1 MNQGKR
7 YFFGVL
13 SIFLVLFFVQCK
25 STADTTQAVMS
36 KDQKTTIE
44 NQALVNALLWK
55 IEGNGLEKPSF
66 LYGTIHIIDK
76 DDFFYPENT
85 LESVNQSEQ
94 MAFEIDMDDMNNI
107 GKQMG
112 MLTKAIMKDGQTLSD
127 LLSEEDYKLVKDHF
141 DGMGLPM
148 MFVEKIKPMFLT
160 VFASDDI
167 DPMAMQS
174 GEMLSY
180 EMQLYEKGKER
191 DLKSHGLETI
201 EYQIGL
207 FDSIPYA
214 DQAQMLVETIK
225 GSGEEGEE
233 DMFKMMVDMYK
244 NQDINGMYEMMLEEE
259 EGTAEFEDILVTQRN
274 RNWIPIMAEMM
285 DKKATFFAVG
295 AGHLGGPNGVIK
307 LLQKEG
313 YSLTP
318 LSHISKI

>member
-207 FDSIPYA
+207 FDSIPYE

>member
-13 SIFLVLFFVQCK
+13 SIFIALFFVQCK
-25 STADTTQAVMS
+25 STADTTQAVIS
-36 KDQKTTIE
+36 KDQKATIE
-44 NQALVNALLWK
+44 NQALANALLWK

-85 LESVNQSEQ
+85 LESVAQSEQ
-94 MAFEIDMDDMNNI
+94 MTFEIDMDDMNNI

-112 MLTKAIMKDGQTLSD
+112 MLTKAVMKDGQTLSD
-127 LLSEEDYKLVKDHF
+127 LLNEEDYTLVKNHF
-141 DGMGLPM
+141 EGMGLPM
-148 MFVEKIKPMFLT
+148 MFLDKIKPMFLS
-160 VFASDDI
+160 VFASEDL
-167 DPMAMQS
+167 DPTALQS

-180 EMQLYEKGKER
+180 EMKLYEVAQEKN
-191 DLKSHGLETI
+191 LKSQGLETM

-207 FDSIPYA
+207 FDSIPYK
-214 DQAQMLVETIK
+214 DQADMLVEAIK
-225 GSGEEGEE
+225 SSGQEGEE

-244 NQDINGMYEMMLEEE
+244 NQDINSMYEMMLEEE

-274 RNWIPIMAEMM
+274 RNWIPIMSEMM
-285 DKKATFFAVG
+285 NKKATFFAVG

-307 LLQKEG
+307 LLRKKG
-313 YSLTP
+313 YKLTP
-318 LSHISKI
+318 LSHTSKI

>member
-1 MNQGKR
+1 MKQRKR
-7 YFFGVL
+7 YFIGL
-13 SIFLVLFFVQCK
+13 MGIFTLLFFVQCK
-25 STADTTQAVMS
+25 TTTDVSQSSLS
-36 KDQKTTIE
+36 KDQKQSIE

-55 IEGNGLEKPSF
+55 IEGKGIEKPSF

-85 LESVNQSEQ
+85 IESVNQSEQ
-94 MAFEIDMDDMNNI
+94 MTFEIDMDDMNNI
-107 GKQMG
+107 GKQIG
-112 MLTKAIMKDGQTLSD
+112 MLTKAIMKDGQTLSG
-127 LLSEEDYKLVKDHF
+127 LLSEEDYTLVKDHF

-160 VFASDDI
+160 VFTSDDI

-180 EMQLYEKGKER
+180 EMQLYEKAKER
-191 DLKSHGLETI
+191 DLKSLGLETI

-207 FDSIPYA
+207 FDSIPYK
-214 DQAQMLVETIK
+214 DQAEMLVESIK
-225 GSGEEGEE
+225 SSDDDG
-233 DMFKMMVDMYK
+233 MFKAMVDMYK

-274 RNWIPIMAEMM
+274 LNWIPLMAEMM
-285 DKKATFFAVG
+285 QKKATFFAVG
-295 AGHLGGPNGVIK
+295 AGHLGGPYGVIK

-313 YSLTP
+313 YTLTP

>member
-1 MNQGKR
+1 MNQGIR
-7 YFFGVL
+7 YIFGVL
-13 SIFLVLFFVQCK
+13 SIFLALFFVQCK
-25 STADTTQAVMS
+25 STADTTQAVLS
-36 KDQKTTIE
+36 NDQKATIE
-44 NQALVNALLWK
+44 NEALVNALLWK
-55 IEGNGLEKPSF
+55 IEGNGIEKPSF

-127 LLSEEDYKLVKDHF
+127 LLSEEDYKIVKDHF

-148 MFVEKIKPMFLT
+148 LFVEKIKPMFLT

-180 EMQLYEKGKER
+180 EMQLYEKAQER

-285 DKKATFFAVG
+285 NKKATFFAVG